1 MTWDPVDPESDTTE
15 SSSKLPMVEQ
25 LGILVEY
32 MEMAILRPHEL
43 HDEIHPAPKASTE
56 PSSGTA
62 TPKKGPK
69 GSAIPTN
76 FPSLNTA
83 SNKADEESAVEE
95 ESQKLER
102 DSRYNLSGIVGL
114 TYILKNLPNSAEWP
128 ERLQNLLASAELWNL
143 IRPVVSRKEVA
154 ASPPVRRA
162 LYGLLAILISRFE
175 SVVADKLLSVV
186 GPAVLL
192 SIWKETDQ
200 SVWGGTAVSEALIML
215 LTKFRNVW
223 TLSTETQAL
232 EDAAPELTEEARDDE
247 SDAESDD
254 DEDEDEIAEDQNETD
269 GDKVVTSGAA
279 EEKKTPDSL
288 GVKAYDQ
295 FLAYLQRGCN
305 GCPNEGYP
313 TVLVILSTLPADV
326 SIISRLVSSPGPS

>member
-1 MTWDPVDPESDTTE
+1 VTWDPVDPESDSAG

-43 HDEIHPAPKASTE
+43 HDEIHPAPKAFTE

-95 ESQKLER
+95 ESQKIER

-114 TYILKNLPNSAEWP
+114 TYVLKNLPNSVEWP

-143 IRPVVSRKEVA
+143 IRPVIPRKEVA

-223 TLSTETQAL
+223 TLSTEMQ
-232 EDAAPELTEEARDDE
+232 APEETAPEPTEEVRDDE

-254 DEDEDEIAEDQNETD
+254 DEDEDEDAEDRAETD
-269 GDKVVTSGAA
+269 GEKVAAGGAV
-279 EEKKTPDSL
+279 EEKQAPDTL
-288 GVKAYDQ
+288 GVKAYNQ

-305 GCPNEGYP
+305 GCANEGYP

-326 SIISRLVSSPGPS
+326 SITSRPTTSPRSS